1 MSRRRTAEV
10 REVNPDARY
19 GSKDVAKFINCL
31 MEKGKK
37 SVVERAL
44 YKAFD
49 EIAQK
54 MGMDA
59 IQVFEEV
66 LEKIKPL
73 VEVRPKRVGG
83 ATYQVPF
90 EVRPRRAKSLA
101 FRWIIIAARS
111 RKDKKTLAQKLAAEF
126 MDAYAGRGVAMKK
139 KEDTHKM
146 AEANRAFAHYVW

>member
-1 MSRRRTAEV
+1 MSRRRAAEI

-31 MEKGKK
+31 MTRGKK
-37 SVVERAL
+37 SIVERAL

-54 MGMDA
+54 MGADA

-66 LEKIKPL
+66 LEKVRPL
-73 VEVRPKRVGG
+73 IEVRPKRVGG

-90 EVRPRRAKSLA
+90 EVRSKRAKSLA
-101 FRWIIIAARS
+101 FRWIIAAARA
-111 RKDKKTLAQKLAAEF
+111 RKDKKTLASKLAAEF
-126 MDAYAGRGVAMKK
+126 MDAYAGRGAAIKK
-139 KEDTHKM
+139 REDTHKM